1 MEQLPRG
8 KNSLLASHY
17 PDHPRGQHVTLQVAG
32 QNIQQNNLATKP
44 SLEAASMP
52 AGRAHGEVA
61 NQDSKSLV
69 WTPRE
74 EGKDGMHGA
83 RKAECPNLHPRLR
96 EVEKKHDQGMQQKQA
111 IGPTSPA
118 TPLTDFHSKNG
129 SVFGPNILDTH
140 SNEPRPA
147 PLNQTP
153 KQLTPTCHS
162 HHEQPHSLPSS
173 PRSRDGG
180 PQTNMERSVIGAFT
194 RRDSEF
200 CPDTGPPIDSNAVEP
215 GVTNPKPAAAA
226 RTTIPP
232 TTLPQDSPSC
242 SGGSLGTSLPSPCK
256 DITCPTNQAVEYS
269 NKLLQCEVPGPSA
282 RSHFPLPG
290 SKRNKHCHE
299 GRQALPLH
307 CHVLKP

>member
-96 EVEKKHDQGMQQKQA
+96 EVEKKHDQG
-111 IGPTSPA
+111 I
-118 TPLTDFHSKNG
+118 
-129 SVFGPNILDTH
+129 
-140 SNEPRPA
+140 
-147 PLNQTP
+147 
-153 KQLTPTCHS
+153 
-162 HHEQPHSLPSS
+162 
-173 PRSRDGG
+173 
-180 PQTNMERSVIGAFT
+180 
-194 RRDSEF
+194 
-200 CPDTGPPIDSNAVEP
+200 
-215 GVTNPKPAAAA
+215 
-226 RTTIPP
+226 
-232 TTLPQDSPSC
+232 
-242 SGGSLGTSLPSPCK
+242 
-256 DITCPTNQAVEYS
+256 
-269 NKLLQCEVPGPSA
+269 
-282 RSHFPLPG
+282 
-290 SKRNKHCHE
+290 
-299 GRQALPLH
+299 
-307 CHVLKP
+307 